1 MADGMRFRAPKT
13 RVQAAPTPLL
23 QFLAGPHAEAVA
35 AVWPAPHKGFL
46 ALPAARRHAA
56 AILLARG
63 EDEPEAMA
71 RSLGRHRD
79 SEVAVRLVGEN
90 VPGLMKAMARLGETQ
105 WQARD
110 YERFVGLFLEREAGR
125 VLRHM
130 PEIRPAQLALIHE
143 LPSVLRE
150 AAIVEKVPG
159 VAAARDLALAFR
171 LALAIQGEGERNKL
185 ATAWRRVKSPAALF
199 EKAAHAL
206 APVRLGG
213 PDPVPVLERPFEQ
226 VTTRKALEALA
237 MEFQNCLRDFMQD
250 VVNGRMAVFAWR
262 GAPKLAVAIRW
273 DPAGWRLA
281 EAEAVANED
290 APEEALHEVVLALQA
305 AGVRTGPSTWALAR
319 RLHGHPHGNGVEI
332 GETWRERLELGDLW
346 D

>member
-1 MADGMRFRAPKT
+1 MADGMRFRASRT
-13 RVQAAPTPLL
+13 RAQAAPSPLL
-23 QFLAGPHAEAVA
+23 QFLAGPHAEAIA
-35 AVWPAPHKGFL
+35 ELWPAPHKGFL

-63 EDEPEAMA
+63 ENDPEGMA
-71 RSLGRHRD
+71 RGLERQRD

-105 WQARD
+105 WQMRD
-110 YERFVGLFLEREAGR
+110 YERFIGLFLEPEAGR

-130 PEIRPAQLALIHE
+130 AEIRPAQLALIHA

-150 AAIVEKVPG
+150 ATIVEKVPG
-159 VAAARDLALAFR
+159 GAAARDLALAFR
-171 LALAIQGEGERNKL
+171 LALMIQGEGERNRL
-185 ATAWRRVKSPAALF
+185 ATAWKRARSPAALF

-213 PDPVPVLERPFEQ
+213 PDPVPAPGKPFEQ
-226 VTTRKALEALA
+226 VTTRKALEAVAL
-237 MEFQNCLRDFMQD
+237 EFQNCLRDFMQD
-250 VVNGRMAVFAWR
+250 IVNGRMAVFAWR
-262 GAPKLAVAIRW
+262 GAPKMAVAIRW

-281 EAEAVANED
+281 EAETVANEE

-305 AGVRTGPSTWALAR
+305 VGVRTGPSTWGLAR
-319 RLHGHPHGNGVEI
+319 RLHGHPHGNATEI
-332 GETWRERLELGDLW
+332 GETWRDRLELGDLW